1 MVADGTKLQKR
12 ICKYNLK
19 KKAVLNEGIIS
30 KRNRSLKMTSGLSMQ
45 QLRRCTTT
53 YFNPRETMFN

>member
-12 ICKYNLK
+12 IYKYNLK

-30 KRNRSLKMTSGLSMQ
+30 RRNWSLKMTSGLYAAAQKVYDNIFQSSGDHV
-45 QLRRCTTT
+45 
-53 YFNPRETMFN
+53 

>member
-12 ICKYNLK
+12 IYKYNLK

-30 KRNRSLKMTSGLSMQ
+30 KRNRSLKMTSGLYAAAQKVYDNIFQS
-45 QLRRCTTT
+45 
-53 YFNPRETMFN
+53 

>member
-12 ICKYNLK
+12 IYKYNLK

-30 KRNRSLKMTSGLSMQ
+30 RRNWSLKMTSGLYAAAQKVYDNIFQS
-45 QLRRCTTT
+45 
-53 YFNPRETMFN
+53 